1 MGNLI
6 SPGVSVTIIDES
18 FFIPGRV
25 TTLPV
30 IFIATEDEKTQPD
43 GITPALGTYEHGI
56 YREVTSIS
64 ESLQLYGIP
73 RYIESADGEPFH
85 GDARNEYGL
94 DALNKFLEIGNRA
107 YVVRANVNLND
118 DIEDLREL
126 FSKKI
131 DESCDYFDE
140 LFEDYLEEYNLD
152 QGLTGTNQEDE
163 VFGSDVKLLLEEAL
177 QDLFDSYSFSSKG
190 RTGDNNLFKEFFIT
204 DHTSARAG
212 YQEVIFDTSGGFLT
226 RTDVT
231 GVLND
236 TTTYGAT
243 ITFDGVSAVT
253 ISLDGSDI
261 QTFGELIDQI
271 NTVLGANGS
280 IDFNAGRLRVTSSST
295 GVTSSVSIEED
306 ISGAQGLFSSLNLFS
321 SFADPVSGEGP
332 NPLPMY
338 PDGYSEDAIG
348 AFNGLYNAIDD
359 SVKYTSTEVCSILTT
374 ASNEY
379 ELTVEFRN
387 YTSLGANNDER
398 NDEIVERL
406 QAAVNNPD
414 LGLRNVDAFNYN
426 LLVCP
431 GYPEVT
437 DELVRLAQ
445 DMLEEVFV
453 IGETPFDKPPS
464 GLDSITIWA
473 DSNGRVTY
481 TGAAYWYAHGLS
493 SNIDGK
499 DILTSSASTA
509 LRVIAY
515 NDRVAQLWYAPAGV
529 NRGTCPH
536 LTSTGYV
543 SGTLGTPTTFV
554 EEDLDQGKRDSL
566 YEFPKNINPIARISG
581 RGILV
586 MGQKTVAPAVS
597 SRESINVERLLR
609 YIKREIRR
617 GVFPYLFEPNDQIT
631 RDQVKATVDAFLNGL
646 LNTRGLQDFATLCDD
661 TNNTPDR
668 VQRKEL
674 WIDIAVKPT
683 LAVEFIYAPIK
694 VVLQSADV
702 TDFSG
707 IEATPENQ

>member
-6 SPGVSVTIIDES
+6 SPGVSVTIVDES

-30 IFIATEDEKTQPD
+30 IFIATEEEKTQPD
-43 GITPALGTYEHGI
+43 GVSPALGTYEHGI

-64 ESLQLYGIP
+64 ESLELYGIP
-73 RYIESADGEPFH
+73 RYIESVDGEPHH

-118 DIEDLREL
+118 DIEDLRAL

-140 LFEDYLEEYNLD
+140 LFDDYLEEYNQE
-152 QGLTGTNQEDE
+152 QGLTGSSQATTISG
-163 VFGSDVKLLLEEAL
+163 VDVKVLLEEAL
-177 QDLFDSYSFSSKG
+177 QDLFDTYSFSSKG
-190 RTGDNNLFKEFFIT
+190 RTGDNNLFKENFIIN
-204 DHTSARAG
+204 HTVPSAG
-212 YQEVIFDTSGGFLT
+212 YQEIIFDTSGGFLT
-226 RTDVT
+226 REDST
-231 GVLND
+231 GLAND
-236 TTTYGAT
+236 TTQYAAT
-243 ITFDGVSAVT
+243 FTIDGVDQVVN
-253 ISLDGSDI
+253 LDGQDI
-261 QTFGELIDQI
+261 QTFGDLIDEI
-271 NTVLGANGS
+271 NAALGSDAS
-280 IDFNAGRLRVTSSST
+280 IDFNAGRLRVTSAFE
-295 GVTSSVSIEED
+295 GVTSSVDINED
-306 ISGAQGLFSSLNLFS
+306 VSGAQGLFSNLNLFS
-321 SFADPVSGEGP
+321 SFADPVSGTGGT
-332 NPLPMY
+332 PLPTY
-338 PDGYSEDAIG
+338 PNGYDQDAVG
-348 AFNGLYNAIDD
+348 VYEGLYAALSD
-359 SVKYTSTEVCSILTT
+359 STQYTSEEVCSILTT

-379 ELTVEFRN
+379 ELTIEFRD
-387 YTSLGANNDER
+387 YTALGFNNETR
-398 NDEIVERL
+398 KAEIVERL

-414 LGLRNVDAFNYN
+414 LGLRNVDGFNYN

-481 TGAAYWYAHGLS
+481 VGAAYWYGHGIS

-515 NDRVAQLWYAPAGV
+515 NDREAQLWFAPAGT

-536 LTSTGYV
+536 LTATGYV

-554 EEDLDQGKRDSL
+554 EEDLDRGKRDSL
-566 YEFPKNINPIARISG
+566 YEFPKNINPITRISG

-586 MGQKTVAPAVS
+586 LGQKTVAPAVS

-609 YIKREIRR
+609 YIKREVRR

-631 RDQVKATVDAFLNGL
+631 RDQVKATVDGFLNGL
-646 LNTRGLQDFATLCDD
+646 LNTRALQDFATLCDE

-683 LAVEFIYAPIK
+683 LAVEFIYAPIR
-694 VVLQSADV
+694 VVLQGADV
-702 TDFSG
+702 NDFGSVQSL
-707 IEATPENQ
+707 PES